1 MLKNSLS
8 LLLAF
13 TFGAGALAQS
23 YTVKAGDTLY
33 SVARAHSVSAAQL
46 AKLNYFPAN
55 ITLNVG
61 QTLNLATPMQN
72 KAAPSSTGG
81 GSSYT
86 VKVGDTLYGV
96 AKARGLNLYQ
106 FAALNNLAANATLEV
121 GQNLKLLGN
130 LLAQNNVQVSAP
142 AQAQTVKA
150 PVVKVAAPQ
159 VSALSRTT
167 ARSNSYGRV
176 RAVSTRY
183 VGIRYAHGGTGRYG
197 LDCSGFTSSV
207 FRDLGISLPRTA
219 RGQYNTGRYVTRS
232 SLREGDLVFFNTLGG
247 GVSHV
252 GVYLGGGMMANA
264 NSYHGRVMVES
275 MNTSYW
281 SPRFVG
287 ARRVMG

>member
-1 MLKNSLS
+1 MLKTSLS

-13 TFGAGALAQS
+13 TFGAGALAQP

-33 SVARAHSVSAAQL
+33 SVARAHSLSAAQL
-46 AKLNYFPAN
+46 AQMNYFPAN

-61 QTLNLATPMQN
+61 QTLNLSAQTQI
-72 KAAPSSTGG
+72 KAAPSTTGG

-86 VKVGDTLYGV
+86 VKTGDTLYGV

-130 LLAQNNVQVSAP
+130 LLAQNEVSAP
-142 AQAQTVKA
+142 VQAQTAKA
-150 PVVKVAAPQ
+150 PVLKVQAPQ

-167 ARSNSYGRV
+167 APSNSYGRV

-183 VGIRYAHGGTGRYG
+183 VGVRYAHGGTGRYG

-207 FRDLGISLPRTA
+207 FRDMGINLPRTA
-219 RGQYNTGRYVTRS
+219 RGQYGTGRYVTRS

-264 NSYHGRVMVES
+264 NSYFGRVMVES

>member
-1 MLKNSLS
+1 MLKTSLS
-8 LLLAF
+8 FLLAC
-13 TFGAGALAQS
+13 TLGAGALAQP

-33 SVARAHSVSAAQL
+33 SVARAHSISAAQL
-46 AKLNYFPAN
+46 AQMNYFPAN

-61 QTLNLATPMQN
+61 QTLNLSAQTQI
-72 KAAPSSTGG
+72 KAAPSTIGS
-81 GSSYT
+81 GSSYR
-86 VKVGDTLYGV
+86 VKTGDTLYGV

-130 LLAQNNVQVSAP
+130 LLAQNNVQVSALV
-142 AQAQTVKA
+142 QAQTVE
-150 PVVKVAAPQ
+150 PTLKVHAPQ

-232 SLREGDLVFFNTLGG
+232 SLKEGDLVFFNTLGG

-264 NSYHGRVMVES
+264 NSYFGRVMVES

>member
-1 MLKNSLS
+1 MLKTSLS
-8 LLLAF
+8 LFLAC
-13 TFGAGALAQS
+13 TLGAGALAQS

-61 QTLNLATPMQN
+61 QTLNLAAQTQN
-72 KAAPSSTGG
+72 KAAPSTVGG

-130 LLAQNNVQVSAP
+130 LLAQNKVSAP
-142 AQAQTVKA
+142 VQAQTVKA
-150 PVVKVAAPQ
+150 PVLEVAVPQ
-159 VSALSRTT
+159 LSAVS
-167 ARSNSYGRV
+167 RSNSYGRV

-207 FRDLGISLPRTA
+207 FRDLGINLPRSA
-219 RGQYNTGRYVTRS
+219 RGQYGVGRFVGRS

-264 NSYHGRVMVES
+264 NSYFGRVMVES

>member
-1 MLKNSLS
+1 MLKPLHG
-8 LLLAF
+8 LLIAF
-13 TFGAGALAQS
+13 TFGAGAFAQS

-33 SVARAHSVSAAQL
+33 SVARAHSTSAAQL

-61 QTLNLATPMQN
+61 QTLNLSTQVQI

-86 VKVGDTLYGV
+86 VKTGDTLYGV

-121 GQNLKLLGN
+121 GQTLKLLSN
-130 LLAQNNVQVSAP
+130 LLAQNKLSTPV
-142 AQAQTVKA
+142 QAQTVK
-150 PVVKVAAPQ
+150 PTLKVQAPQ
-159 VSALSRTT
+159 ISALSRTT
-167 ARSNSYGRV
+167 VRSNSYGRV

-183 VGIRYAHGGTGRYG
+183 VGIRYSYGGTGRYG

-207 FRDLGISLPRTA
+207 FRDMGVRLPRTA
-219 RGQYNTGRYVTRS
+219 RGQYGTGRYVGRS

-264 NSYHGRVMVES
+264 NSYKGRVSVES

-281 SPRFVG
+281 SSRFVG